1 MKNKHGS
8 LYLAVL
14 HTWST
19 INRIYSHRKY
29 IPPFESTLSGKLIE
43 HDKVLAEYRHSL
55 VVSSSKGLITV
66 QNSCNL
72 FQQHKHSRVR
82 ETLCQFEKWHQYC
95 DLLLKTCTSTRLN
108 RRNLFINEYI
118 KRTVRFNGCVR
129 AFYILKQPVFLVGT
143 VYF

>member
-1 MKNKHGS
+1 MKNKHGR

-43 HDKVLAEYRHSL
+43 HDKMLAEYRHSL

-82 ETLCQFEKWHQYC
+82 ETHSVSLRNGIGIAICY
-95 DLLLKTCTSTRLN
+95 L
-108 RRNLFINEYI
+108 RR
-118 KRTVRFNGCVR
+118 V
-129 AFYILKQPVFLVGT
+129 PVLD
-143 VYF
+143 